1 MMPDLGKYAEA
12 VLSAY
17 GMTIILIIGLVLVTW
32 LRGRKV
38 RRALDEV
45 EARKT
50 KHGA

>member
-1 MMPDLGKYAEA
+1 MPDLGKYAAA

-17 GMTIILIIGLVLVTW
+17 GMTVLLLLGLVAVTW
-32 LRGRKV
+32 LRGRRV
-38 RRALDEV
+38 RRKLDEI